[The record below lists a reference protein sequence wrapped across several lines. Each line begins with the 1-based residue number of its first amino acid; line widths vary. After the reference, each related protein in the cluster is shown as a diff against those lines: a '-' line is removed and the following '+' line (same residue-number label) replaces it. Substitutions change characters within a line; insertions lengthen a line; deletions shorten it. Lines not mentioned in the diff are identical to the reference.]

1 MSVKLTNKLRAFFS
15 NYAKDAEEYY
25 VDGYYEGGDAPILQ
39 ALEDFGKQCFEASRE
54 EIHNLNFNDP
64 AFGPS
69 LKYSTFEKYLENLET
84 K

>member
-39 ALEDFGKQCFEASRE
+39 ALEDFGKRCFNAGE
-54 EIHNLNFNDP
+54 
-64 AFGPS
+64 
-69 LKYSTFEKYLENLET
+69 KYGVDLAISGEWDEPTTEPNYEKYLETLET